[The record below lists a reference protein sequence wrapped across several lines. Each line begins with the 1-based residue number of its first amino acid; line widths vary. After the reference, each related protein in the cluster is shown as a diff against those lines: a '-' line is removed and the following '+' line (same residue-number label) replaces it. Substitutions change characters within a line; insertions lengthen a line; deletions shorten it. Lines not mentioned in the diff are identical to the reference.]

1 MTKKEK
7 ILKQIKSLMSELST
21 NKQMEISIVLMRD
34 ACREYDWD
42 DCTVCPNYKNCCTE
56 PKIYPERWEVSK

>member
-7 ILKQIKSLMSELST
+7 ILKQVKSLMSELST

-34 ACREYDWD
+34 VCQMYDWD
-42 DCTVCPNYKNCCTE
+42 DCTVCPNHKNCCTE
-56 PKIYPERWEVSK
+56 PKIYPERWEVVK